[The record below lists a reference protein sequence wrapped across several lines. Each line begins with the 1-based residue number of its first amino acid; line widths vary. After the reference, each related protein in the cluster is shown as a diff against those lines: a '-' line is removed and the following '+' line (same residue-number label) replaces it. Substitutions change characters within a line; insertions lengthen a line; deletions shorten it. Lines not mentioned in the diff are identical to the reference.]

1 MRNPIIPIFIPHQG
15 CPHQC
20 VFCNQIKITGSVPII
35 QPQDIR
41 RIIGEG
47 LSRSGSRLPEIAYY
61 GGSFTALP
69 QDIQCAFLEP
79 ASELLQAGRIKSIRI
94 STRPDYIN
102 QDILT
107 NLKSAGVTTIELG
120 AQSLDDTVLNNACR
134 GHTYRHVQEAVRQIK
149 ETSMK
154 CGLQLMIGLPGEDWS
169 SLIRSAGRALALQP
183 DFFRLYPTI
192 VINSTP
198 LAELF
203 DSGHYRPLTISEAVV
218 RCAYLKIVFE
228 YQSKIKIIRTGLQ
241 ASDFLEQ
248 PGTILAGPYHP
259 SFGEMVDSYLFYI
272 MIARVLETIHT
283 KRLIIH
289 YHPKDHSKL
298 RGIRN
303 WNIIRLNEE
312 FNIHKMDLIPSG
324 RTIGELVLVVNNKKY
339 IINPN
344 MIFSI

>member
-20 VFCNQIKITGSVPII
+20 VFCNQLKITGSVPII

-41 RIIGEG
+41 RIIEDG
-47 LSRSGSRLPEIAYY
+47 LSKTEKCLPEIAYY

-69 QDIQCAFLEP
+69 HDLQCMFLKP
-79 ASELLQAGRIKSIRI
+79 ASELLAAGRIHSIRI

-102 QDILT
+102 QEILA
-107 NLKSAGVTTIELG
+107 NLKSAGVTTVELG

-134 GHTYRHVQEAVRQIK
+134 GHTYRHVQDAVHQIK
-149 ETSMK
+149 EASMK
-154 CGLQLMIGLPGEDWS
+154 CGLQLMIGLPGEDWP
-169 SLIRSAGRALALQP
+169 SLICSAERALALRP

-203 DSGHYRPLTISEAVV
+203 NSGRYRPLTIREAVV
-218 RCAYLKIVFE
+218 RCAYLKIIFE

-272 MIARVLETIHT
+272 MIARVLETT
-283 KRLIIH
+283 YTERLVIH

-303 WNIIRLNEE
+303 WNILQLNAE
-312 FNIHKMDLIPSG
+312 FNIQKMDLIPSG
-324 RTIGELVLVVNNKKY
+324 RTISELVLVINDKKH